1 MQPSDPIPRTRPHEP
16 VPAIV
21 VADVHKS
28 YGGLVAVGG
37 LSLTV
42 RTGEVFALL
51 GPNGA
56 GKTTTV
62 EILEGH
68 RQPDSGSVRVLGVD
82 PWRANRTFRE
92 RIGVVLQSGGID
104 GDLTVRETIALF
116 AGLYPRRREVDEVM
130 TLVGL
135 RRQARQHVRWL
146 SGGQL
151 RRLDLALALVGD
163 PEVVFLDEPTTG
175 FDPSARHQAWE
186 LVADLRRLGR
196 TVLLTSHY
204 MDEVQHLADRVAV
217 MSKGRIVA
225 ESTPN
230 ELGGRDVGEAIIA
243 FQEPYPG
250 WQAELRSG
258 PWTITVTDTHE
269 VRITTTKP
277 TETLAAITSWAHDRG
292 DELVGLTVTRPSLED
307 AYLHL
312 TTVEPQPAGTA
323 Q

>member
-1 MQPSDPIPRTRPHEP
+1 MQPSDRVGGTRSNEPIP
-16 VPAIV
+16 AIE
-21 VADVHKS
+21 ASDVHKT

-42 RTGEVFALL
+42 LTGEVFALL

-82 PWRANRTFRE
+82 PWRANRRFRE

-104 GDLTVRETIALF
+104 GDLTVRETVALF
-116 AGLYPRRREVDEVM
+116 ADLYPRRREVDEVM

-135 RRQARQHVRWL
+135 SRQARQHVRWL

-163 PEVVFLDEPTTG
+163 PEVIFLDEPTTG

-186 LVADLRRLGR
+186 LVAELRRLGK
-196 TVLLTSHY
+196 TILLTSHY

-217 MSKGRIVA
+217 MSKGRVVA

-230 ELGGRDVGEAIIA
+230 ELGGRDAGEAIIS

-250 WQAELRSG
+250 WHGELQAG
-258 PWTITVTDTHE
+258 PWTMTVTDAHE
-269 VRITTTKP
+269 VRITTAKP
-277 TETLAAITSWAHDRG
+277 TETLAAVTAWAHDRG
-292 DELVGLTVTRPSLED
+292 EELIGLTVTRPSLED

-312 TTVEPQPAGTA
+312 TTVNPPVTGTA